1 MEEDVLHDLRSKLT
15 KDSLIKGRN
24 NGGYQ
29 KVFDD
34 IAKILLNKVAI
45 CKGEKIFYIKDIEFY
60 LYENNHRD
68 IVTYPRICKA
78 GQWFFHPSGI
88 DISFESSVDVKS
100 NDYELFQPILR
111 EDAFFGGVLIRAI
124 YPADKAPADACKYN
138 LDGPH
143 KVEWALFDSFDA
155 FNEVTDFP
163 HLIECKHKHEIKPI
177 PNFRKNLEPKGHDY
191 RKKIETI
198 LNYYYEDSPVSID
211 EWINVYKCFENKTYR
226 YTVR

>member
-1 MEEDVLHDLRSKLT
+1 MEEDVLHDLRLKLT
-15 KDSLIKGRN
+15 KDSLKEKIIRS
-24 NGGYQ
+24 GYQ
-29 KVFDD
+29 KAFDE
-34 IAKILLNKVAI
+34 IAEILLNKVAI
-45 CKGEKIFYIKDIEFY
+45 RKGEKIFYIKDIEFY

-78 GQWFFHPSGI
+78 GQWFFHPSGV

-100 NDYELFQPILR
+100 NDFELFQPILR

-143 KVEWALFDSFDA
+143 KVEWALFDCFDA
-155 FNEVTDFP
+155 FNEITDFP
-163 HLIECKHKHEIKPI
+163 HLIECEHKIEYITKA
-177 PNFRKNLEPKGHDY
+177 RKNLILKGHDY

-211 EWINVYKCFENKTYR
+211 EWINIYKSFEEKTYR

>member
-1 MEEDVLHDLRSKLT
+1 MEEDVLQDLRSKLT
-15 KDSLIKGRN
+15 KDSLRN
-24 NGGYQ
+24 EILQNGYQ
-29 KVFDD
+29 KTFYE

-45 CKGEKIFYIKDIEFY
+45 RKGEKIFYIKDIEFY

-68 IVTYPRICKA
+68 IVTYPRKCKA

-100 NDYELFQPILR
+100 NDYGLFQPILR
-111 EDAFFGGVLIRAI
+111 DDAFFGGVLIRAI
-124 YPADKAPADACKYN
+124 YPADKAPSDACKYN

-143 KVEWALFDSFDA
+143 KVEWALFDCFDA
-155 FNEVTDFP
+155 FNETTNFP
-163 HLIECKHKHEIKPI
+163 HLIECEHKIEHITKP
-177 PNFRKNLEPKGHDY
+177 RKNLIPKGHDY

-211 EWINVYKCFENKTYR
+211 EWINIYKSFEKKTYR
-226 YTVR
+226 YMVR

>member
-1 MEEDVLHDLRSKLT
+1 MQDLRSKLT

-45 CKGEKIFYIKDIEFY
+45 RKGKKIFYIKDIEFY

-100 NDYELFQPILR
+100 NDFELFQPILR

-124 YPADKAPADACKYN
+124 YPADKAPSDACKYN

-155 FNEVTDFP
+155 FNKVTDFP
-163 HLIECKHKHEIKPI
+163 HMIECEHKIEPIKKDV
-177 PNFRKNLEPKGHDY
+177 RKNLKLKENDY

-198 LNYYYEDSPVSID
+198 LNSRTENRLISKD

-226 YTVR
+226 YTV

>member
-1 MEEDVLHDLRSKLT
+1 MEEDVLQDLRSKLT

-68 IVTYPRICKA
+68 IITYPRICKA

-100 NDYELFQPILR
+100 NDFELFQPILR

-124 YPADKAPADACKYN
+124 YPADKAPSDACKYN

-163 HLIECKHKHEIKPI
+163 HLIECEHKIEYITKV
-177 PNFRKNLEPKGHDY
+177 RKNLKLKENDY

-198 LNYYYEDSPVSID
+198 LNSYYENRLISKD

-226 YTVR
+226 YTV

>member
-1 MEEDVLHDLRSKLT
+1 MEEDVLQDLRSKLT

-68 IVTYPRICKA
+68 IITYPRICKA

-88 DISFESSVDVKS
+88 DISFESSVEVNS
-100 NDYELFQPILR
+100 NDYELFQPILN

-124 YPADKAPADACKYN
+124 YSRQ
-138 LDGPH
+138 G
-143 KVEWALFDSFDA
+143 S
-155 FNEVTDFP
+155 
-163 HLIECKHKHEIKPI
+163 
-177 PNFRKNLEPKGHDY
+177 
-191 RKKIETI
+191 
-198 LNYYYEDSPVSID
+198 
-211 EWINVYKCFENKTYR
+211 
-226 YTVR
+226 VRCV

>member
-1 MEEDVLHDLRSKLT
+1 MEKDVLQDLRLKLT
-15 KDSLIKGRN
+15 KDSLRN
-24 NGGYQ
+24 EILQNGYQ
-29 KVFDD
+29 KTFDK

-111 EDAFFGGVLIRAI
+111 DDAFFGGVLIRAI
-124 YPADKAPADACKYN
+124 YPADKAPSDACKYS

-143 KVEWALFDSFDA
+143 KVEWALFDCFDA
-155 FNEVTDFP
+155 FNETTNFP
-163 HLIECKHKHEIKPI
+163 HLIEHKHEHEIEPI
-177 PNFRKNLEPKGHDY
+177 PNVRKNLILKENDY
-191 RKKIETI
+191 CKKIETI

-211 EWINVYKCFENKTYR
+211 EWINIYKSFEKKTYR

>member
-1 MEEDVLHDLRSKLT
+1 MEKDVLQDLRSKLT
-15 KDSLIKGRN
+15 KDSLREKILQN
-24 NGGYQ
+24 GYQ
-29 KVFDD
+29 DAFYE
-34 IAKILLNKVAI
+34 IAKILLNKVVI

-124 YPADKAPADACKYN
+124 YPADKAPSDACKYN

-143 KVEWALFDSFDA
+143 KVEWALFDCFDA
-155 FNEVTDFP
+155 FNEITDFP
-163 HLIECKHKHEIKPI
+163 HLIECEHEIKPI
-177 PNFRKNLEPKGHDY
+177 PDVRKNLKPKENDY

-211 EWINVYKCFENKTYR
+211 EWINIYKSFEDKTYR

>member
-1 MEEDVLHDLRSKLT
+1 MQDLRSKLT

-45 CKGEKIFYIKDIEFY
+45 RKGEKIFYIKDIEFY

-68 IVTYPRICKA
+68 IITYPRICKA

-100 NDYELFQPILR
+100 NDYELFQPILN

-163 HLIECKHKHEIKPI
+163 HLIECEHKIEPIKKDV
-177 PNFRKNLEPKGHDY
+177 RKNLKPKENDY

-198 LNYYYEDSPVSID
+198 LNSYYEDSPVSID

-226 YTVR
+226 YTV

>member
-1 MEEDVLHDLRSKLT
+1 MEKDVLQDLRLKLT
-15 KDSLIKGRN
+15 KDSLRN
-24 NGGYQ
+24 EILQNGYQ
-29 KVFDD
+29 KTFDK

-124 YPADKAPADACKYN
+124 FPADKAPSDACKYN

-143 KVEWALFDSFDA
+143 KVEWALFDCFDA
-155 FNEVTDFP
+155 FNETTNFP
-163 HLIECKHKHEIKPI
+163 HLIECEHKIEHITKP
-177 PNFRKNLEPKGHDY
+177 RKNLIPKENDY

-211 EWINVYKCFENKTYR
+211 EWINIYKSFEKKTYR
-226 YTVR
+226 YMVR

>member
-1 MEEDVLHDLRSKLT
+1 MEKDVLQDLRSKLT
-15 KDSLIKGRN
+15 KDSLRN
-24 NGGYQ
+24 EILQNGYQ
-29 KVFDD
+29 KTFDK
-34 IAKILLNKVAI
+34 IAEILLNKVAI
-45 CKGEKIFYIKDIEFY
+45 RKGEKIFYIKDIEFY

-78 GQWFFHPSGI
+78 GQWFFHTSGI

-124 YPADKAPADACKYN
+124 YPADKAPSDACKYN

-143 KVEWALFDSFDA
+143 KVEWALFDCFDA
-155 FNEVTDFP
+155 FNETTNFP
-163 HLIECKHKHEIKPI
+163 HLIEHKHEHEIKPI
-177 PNFRKNLEPKGHDY
+177 PNVRKNLKHKENDY

-211 EWINVYKCFENKTYR
+211 EWINIYKSFEDKTYR

>member
-45 CKGEKIFYIKDIEFY
+45 CKGKKIFYIKDIEFY

-163 HLIECKHKHEIKPI
+163 HLIECEHKIEYITKV
-177 PNFRKNLEPKGHDY
+177 RKNLKPKENDY

-198 LNYYYEDSPVSID
+198 LNSYYENRLISKD

-226 YTVR
+226 YTV

>member
-1 MEEDVLHDLRSKLT
+1 MEKDVLQDLRLKLT
-15 KDSLIKGRN
+15 KDSLRN
-24 NGGYQ
+24 EILQNGYQ
-29 KVFDD
+29 KTFDK

-124 YPADKAPADACKYN
+124 FPADKAPSDACKYN
-138 LDGPH
+138 LDSPH
-143 KVEWALFDSFDA
+143 KVEWALFDCFDA
-155 FNEVTDFP
+155 FNETTNFP
-163 HLIECKHKHEIKPI
+163 HLIECEHKIEHITKP
-177 PNFRKNLEPKGHDY
+177 RKNLIPKENDY

-211 EWINVYKCFENKTYR
+211 EWINIYKSFEKKTYR
-226 YTVR
+226 YMVR

>member
-1 MEEDVLHDLRSKLT
+1 MEKDVLQNLRLKLT
-15 KDSLIKGRN
+15 KDSLRN
-24 NGGYQ
+24 EILQNGYQ
-29 KVFDD
+29 KTFDE
-34 IAKILLNKVAI
+34 IAEILLKQVAI
-45 CKGEKIFYIKDIEFY
+45 RKGEKIFYIKDIEFY

-88 DISFESSVDVKS
+88 DISFESSVEVNS
-100 NDYELFQPILR
+100 NDYELFQPILN

-124 YPADKAPADACKYN
+124 YPADKAPSDACKYN

-163 HLIECKHKHEIKPI
+163 HLIECEHNIESIKKEDV
-177 PNFRKNLEPKGHDY
+177 RKNLKRKENDY

-211 EWINVYKCFENKTYR
+211 EWINIYKSFEEKTYR

>member
-1 MEEDVLHDLRSKLT
+1 MEKDVLQDLRLKLT
-15 KDSLIKGRN
+15 KDSLRN
-24 NGGYQ
+24 EILQNGYQ
-29 KVFDD
+29 KTFDK

-111 EDAFFGGVLIRAI
+111 DDAFFGGVLIRAI
-124 YPADKAPADACKYN
+124 YPADKAPSDACKYS

-143 KVEWALFDSFDA
+143 KVEWALFDCFDA
-155 FNEVTDFP
+155 FNETTNFP
-163 HLIECKHKHEIKPI
+163 HLIECEHKIEHITKP
-177 PNFRKNLEPKGHDY
+177 RKNLIPKENDY

-211 EWINVYKCFENKTYR
+211 EWINIYKSFEKKTYR
-226 YTVR
+226 YMVR

>member
-1 MEEDVLHDLRSKLT
+1 MHDLRSKLT
-15 KDSLIKGRN
+15 KDSLRN
-24 NGGYQ
+24 EILQNGYQ
-29 KVFDD
+29 KTFDK
-34 IAKILLNKVAI
+34 IAEILLNKVAI
-45 CKGEKIFYIKDIEFY
+45 RKGKKIFYIKDIEFY

-68 IVTYPRICKA
+68 IITYPRICKA

-88 DISFESSVDVKS
+88 DISFESSVEVNS

-124 YPADKAPADACKYN
+124 YPADKAPSDACKYN

-163 HLIECKHKHEIKPI
+163 HLIECEHKIEYITKV
-177 PNFRKNLEPKGHDY
+177 RKNLKLKGNDY
-191 RKKIETI
+191 RKK
-198 LNYYYEDSPVSID
+198 
-211 EWINVYKCFENKTYR
+211 K
-226 YTVR
+226 

>member
-1 MEEDVLHDLRSKLT
+1 MEKDILQNLRLKLT

-78 GQWFFHPSGI
+78 GQWFFHSSGI

-100 NDYELFQPILR
+100 NDYELFQPILN

-163 HLIECKHKHEIKPI
+163 HLIECEHKIEYITKV
-177 PNFRKNLEPKGHDY
+177 RKNLKLKENDY

-198 LNYYYEDSPVSID
+198 LNSYYENRLISKD

-226 YTVR
+226 YTV

>member
-1 MEEDVLHDLRSKLT
+1 MEEDVLHDLRLKLT
-15 KDSLIKGRN
+15 KDSLKEKIIRS
-24 NGGYQ
+24 GYQ
-29 KVFDD
+29 KAFDE
-34 IAKILLNKVAI
+34 IAEILLNKVAI

-78 GQWFFHPSGI
+78 GQWFFHSSGI
-88 DISFESSVDVKS
+88 DISFESSVEVNS

-124 YPADKAPADACKYN
+124 YPADKAPSDACKYN

-155 FNEVTDFP
+155 FNEVTYFP
-163 HLIECKHKHEIKPI
+163 HLIECEHKIEYITKV
-177 PNFRKNLEPKGHDY
+177 RKNLKLKENDY

-198 LNYYYEDSPVSID
+198 LNSYYENRLISKD

-226 YTVR
+226 YTV

>member
-1 MEEDVLHDLRSKLT
+1 MEEDVLQDLRSKLT

-45 CKGEKIFYIKDIEFY
+45 RNGKKIFYIKDIEFY

-100 NDYELFQPILR
+100 NDFELFQPILR

-124 YPADKAPADACKYN
+124 YPADKAPSDACKYN

-155 FNEVTDFP
+155 FNKVTDFP
-163 HLIECKHKHEIKPI
+163 HMIECEHKIEPIKKDV
-177 PNFRKNLEPKGHDY
+177 RKNLKLKENDY

-198 LNYYYEDSPVSID
+198 LNSYYENRLISKD

-226 YTVR
+226 YTV

>member
-1 MEEDVLHDLRSKLT
+1 MEKDVLHDLRSKLT
-15 KDSLIKGRN
+15 KDSLRN
-24 NGGYQ
+24 EILQNGYQ
-29 KVFDD
+29 KTFDK

-78 GQWFFHPSGI
+78 GQWLFHPSGI

-100 NDYELFQPILR
+100 NDYGLFQPVLR

-124 YPADKAPADACKYN
+124 FPADKAPSDACKYN

-143 KVEWALFDSFDA
+143 KVEWALFDCFDA
-155 FNEVTDFP
+155 FNETTNFP
-163 HLIECKHKHEIKPI
+163 HLIECEHKIEHITKP
-177 PNFRKNLEPKGHDY
+177 RKNLILKGHDY

-211 EWINVYKCFENKTYR
+211 EWINIYKFFEKKRYR
-226 YTVR
+226 YTVL

>member
-45 CKGEKIFYIKDIEFY
+45 CKGKKIFYIKDIEFY

-163 HLIECKHKHEIKPI
+163 HLIECEHKIEYITKV
-177 PNFRKNLEPKGHDY
+177 RKNLKLKENDY

-198 LNYYYEDSPVSID
+198 LNSYYENRLISKD

-226 YTVR
+226 YTV

>member
-1 MEEDVLHDLRSKLT
+1 MHDLRSKLT

-45 CKGEKIFYIKDIEFY
+45 RKGKKIFYIKDIEFY

-68 IVTYPRICKA
+68 IITYPRICKA

-100 NDYELFQPILR
+100 NDFELFQPILR

-124 YPADKAPADACKYN
+124 YPADKAPSDACKYN

-163 HLIECKHKHEIKPI
+163 HLIECEHKIEYITKV
-177 PNFRKNLEPKGHDY
+177 RKNLKLKENDY

-198 LNYYYEDSPVSID
+198 LNSYYENRLISKD

-226 YTVR
+226 YTV

>member
-1 MEEDVLHDLRSKLT
+1 MEKDILQNLRLKLT
-15 KDSLIKGRN
+15 KDSLKEKIIQS
-24 NGGYQ
+24 GYQ
-29 KVFDD
+29 DAFDE
-34 IAKILLNKVAI
+34 IAEILLKQVAI

-100 NDYELFQPILR
+100 NDYELFQPILN

-124 YPADKAPADACKYN
+124 YPADKAPSDACKYN

-143 KVEWALFDSFDA
+143 KVEWALFDCFDA
-155 FNEVTDFP
+155 FNETTNFP
-163 HLIECKHKHEIKPI
+163 HLIECEHKIEYITKV
-177 PNFRKNLEPKGHDY
+177 RKNLKLKENDY

-198 LNYYYEDSPVSID
+198 LNSYYENRLISKD

-226 YTVR
+226 YTV

>member
-1 MEEDVLHDLRSKLT
+1 MQDLRLKLT
-15 KDSLIKGRN
+15 KDSLRN
-24 NGGYQ
+24 EILQNGYQ
-29 KVFDD
+29 KTFDK

-111 EDAFFGGVLIRAI
+111 DDAFFGGVLIRAI
-124 YPADKAPADACKYN
+124 YPADKAPSDACKYS

-143 KVEWALFDSFDA
+143 KVEWALFDCFDA
-155 FNEVTDFP
+155 FNETTNFP
-163 HLIECKHKHEIKPI
+163 HLIECEHKIEHITKP
-177 PNFRKNLEPKGHDY
+177 RKNLIPKENDY

-211 EWINVYKCFENKTYR
+211 EWINIYKSFEKKTYR
-226 YTVR
+226 YMVR

>member
-1 MEEDVLHDLRSKLT
+1 MEKDVLQDLRLKLT
-15 KDSLIKGRN
+15 KDSLRN
-24 NGGYQ
+24 EILQNGYQ
-29 KVFDD
+29 KTFDK

-78 GQWFFHPSGI
+78 GQWFFHPSGV

-124 YPADKAPADACKYN
+124 YPADKAPSDACKYN

-143 KVEWALFDSFDA
+143 KVEWALFDCFDA
-155 FNEVTDFP
+155 FNEITDFP
-163 HLIECKHKHEIKPI
+163 HLIECEHKIEHITKA
-177 PNFRKNLEPKGHDY
+177 RKNLKHKENDY

-211 EWINVYKCFENKTYR
+211 EWINIYKSFEDKTYR

>member
-1 MEEDVLHDLRSKLT
+1 MQDLRLKLT
-15 KDSLIKGRN
+15 KDSLRN
-24 NGGYQ
+24 EILQNGYQ
-29 KVFDD
+29 KTFDK

-111 EDAFFGGVLIRAI
+111 DGAFFGGVLIRAI
-124 YPADKAPADACKYN
+124 YPADKAPSDACKYS

-143 KVEWALFDSFDA
+143 KVEWALFDCFDA
-155 FNEVTDFP
+155 FNETTNFP
-163 HLIECKHKHEIKPI
+163 HLIECEHKIEHITKP
-177 PNFRKNLEPKGHDY
+177 RKNLIPKENDY
-191 RKKIETI
+191 RKK
-198 LNYYYEDSPVSID
+198 
-211 EWINVYKCFENKTYR
+211 
-226 YTVR
+226 

>member
-1 MEEDVLHDLRSKLT
+1 MEEDVLQDLRSKLT
-15 KDSLIKGRN
+15 KDSLRN
-24 NGGYQ
+24 EILQNGYQ
-29 KVFDD
+29 KTFYE

-45 CKGEKIFYIKDIEFY
+45 RKGEKIFYIKDIEFY

-111 EDAFFGGVLIRAI
+111 DDAFFGGVLIRAI
-124 YPADKAPADACKYN
+124 YPADKAPSDACKYN

-155 FNEVTDFP
+155 FNEITGFP
-163 HLIECKHKHEIKPI
+163 HLIEHKHEHEIEPI
-177 PNFRKNLEPKGHDY
+177 PNVRKNLEPKGHDY
-191 RKKIETI
+191 RKKVETI

-211 EWINVYKCFENKTYR
+211 EWINIYKSFEDKTYR

>member
-1 MEEDVLHDLRSKLT
+1 MEKDVLQDLRSKLT

-24 NGGYQ
+24 NDGYQ

-88 DISFESSVDVKS
+88 DISFESSVDVKN

-111 EDAFFGGVLIRAI
+111 DDAFFGGVLIRAI
-124 YPADKAPADACKYN
+124 YPADKVPSDACKYS

-143 KVEWALFDSFDA
+143 KVEWALFDCFDA
-155 FNEVTDFP
+155 FNETTNFP
-163 HLIECKHKHEIKPI
+163 HLIECEHKIEHITKP
-177 PNFRKNLEPKGHDY
+177 RKNLIPKENDY

-198 LNYYYEDSPVSID
+198 LNYYYEDSPVSIE
-211 EWINVYKCFENKTYR
+211 EWINIYKSFEKKTYR
-226 YTVR
+226 YMVR

>member
-1 MEEDVLHDLRSKLT
+1 MEKDVLHDLRLKLT
-15 KDSLIKGRN
+15 KDSLREKILQS
-24 NGGYQ
+24 GYQ
-29 KVFDD
+29 DAFKD
-34 IAKILLNKVAI
+34 IAEILLNKVAI
-45 CKGEKIFYIKDIEFY
+45 RKGEKIFYIKDIEFY

-100 NDYELFQPILR
+100 NDYELFQPVLR
-111 EDAFFGGVLIRAI
+111 DDAFFGGVLIRAI
-124 YPADKAPADACKYN
+124 YPADKAPSDACKYN

-143 KVEWALFDSFDA
+143 KVEWALFDCFDA
-155 FNEVTDFP
+155 FNETTNFP
-163 HLIECKHKHEIKPI
+163 HLIECEHKIEHITKP
-177 PNFRKNLEPKGHDY
+177 RKNLIPKGHDY

-211 EWINVYKCFENKTYR
+211 EWINIYKSFEKKTYR
-226 YTVR
+226 YMVR

>member
-1 MEEDVLHDLRSKLT
+1 MEKDVLQDLRSKLT
-15 KDSLIKGRN
+15 KDSLRN
-24 NGGYQ
+24 EILQNGYQ
-29 KVFDD
+29 KTFDK
-34 IAKILLNKVAI
+34 IAEILLNKVAI
-45 CKGEKIFYIKDIEFY
+45 RKGEKIFYIKDIEFY

-124 YPADKAPADACKYN
+124 YPADKAPSDACKYN

-155 FNEVTDFP
+155 FNEITDFP
-163 HLIECKHKHEIKPI
+163 HLIECEHKIEYITDI
-177 PNFRKNLEPKGHDY
+177 RKNLILKENDY

-211 EWINVYKCFENKTYR
+211 EWINIYKSFEKKMYR

>member
-1 MEEDVLHDLRSKLT
+1 MEEDVLQDLRSKLT
-15 KDSLIKGRN
+15 KDSLKEKIIQS
-24 NGGYQ
+24 GYQ
-29 KVFDD
+29 DAFDE
-34 IAKILLNKVAI
+34 IAEILLKQVAI

-88 DISFESSVDVKS
+88 DISFESSVEVNS

-124 YPADKAPADACKYN
+124 YPADKAPSDARKYN

-143 KVEWALFDSFDA
+143 KVEWALFDCFDA
-155 FNEVTDFP
+155 FNETTNFP
-163 HLIECKHKHEIKPI
+163 HLIECEHKIEYITKV
-177 PNFRKNLEPKGHDY
+177 RKNLKPKENDY
-191 RKKIETI
+191 LKKIETI
-198 LNYYYEDSPVSID
+198 LNSYYENRLISKD

-226 YTVR
+226 YTV

>member
-1 MEEDVLHDLRSKLT
+1 MEEDVLQNLRSKLT

-68 IVTYPRICKA
+68 IITYPRICKA

-100 NDYELFQPILR
+100 NDFELFQPILR

-124 YPADKAPADACKYN
+124 YPADKAPSDACKYN

-163 HLIECKHKHEIKPI
+163 HLIECEHKIEYITKV
-177 PNFRKNLEPKGHDY
+177 RKNLKLKENDY

-198 LNYYYEDSPVSID
+198 LNSYYENRLISKD

-226 YTVR
+226 YTV

>member
-1 MEEDVLHDLRSKLT
+1 MEKDILQNLRLKLT
-15 KDSLIKGRN
+15 KDSLKEKIIQS
-24 NGGYQ
+24 GYQ
-29 KVFDD
+29 DAFDE
-34 IAKILLNKVAI
+34 IAEILLKQVAI
-45 CKGEKIFYIKDIEFY
+45 CKGKKIFYIKDIEFY

-163 HLIECKHKHEIKPI
+163 HLIECEHKIEPIKKDV
-177 PNFRKNLEPKGHDY
+177 RKNLKLKENDY

-198 LNYYYEDSPVSID
+198 LNSYYENRLISKD

-226 YTVR
+226 YTV

>member
-1 MEEDVLHDLRSKLT
+1 MHDLRSKLT
-15 KDSLIKGRN
+15 KDSLIKGKN

-100 NDYELFQPILR
+100 NDFELFQPILR

-124 YPADKAPADACKYN
+124 YPADKAPSDACKYN

-143 KVEWALFDSFDA
+143 KVEWALFDCFDA
-155 FNEVTDFP
+155 FNEITDFP
-163 HLIECKHKHEIKPI
+163 HLIECEHKIEYITKV
-177 PNFRKNLEPKGHDY
+177 RKNLKPKENDY

-198 LNYYYEDSPVSID
+198 LNSYYENRLISKD

-226 YTVR
+226 YTV

>member
-45 CKGEKIFYIKDIEFY
+45 CKGKKIFYIKDIEFY

-124 YPADKAPADACKYN
+124 YPADKAPSDACKYN

-143 KVEWALFDSFDA
+143 KVEWALIDSFDA

-163 HLIECKHKHEIKPI
+163 HLIECEHKIEYITKV
-177 PNFRKNLEPKGHDY
+177 RKNLKLKENDY

-198 LNYYYEDSPVSID
+198 LNSYYENRLISKD

-226 YTVR
+226 YTV

>member
-1 MEEDVLHDLRSKLT
+1 MEKDVLHDLRLKLT
-15 KDSLIKGRN
+15 KDSLREKILQS
-24 NGGYQ
+24 GYQ
-29 KVFDD
+29 DAFKD
-34 IAKILLNKVAI
+34 IAEILLNKVAI
-45 CKGEKIFYIKDIEFY
+45 RKGEKIFYIKDIEFY

-78 GQWFFHPSGI
+78 GQWFFHPSGV

-143 KVEWALFDSFDA
+143 KVEWALFDCFDA
-155 FNEVTDFP
+155 FNETTNFP
-163 HLIECKHKHEIKPI
+163 HLIEHKHEHEIEPI
-177 PNFRKNLEPKGHDY
+177 PNVRKNLRHKENDY

-198 LNYYYEDSPVSID
+198 LNYYYENSLVSKD
-211 EWINVYKCFENKTYR
+211 EWINIYKSFEDKTYR

>member
-1 MEEDVLHDLRSKLT
+1 MEKDVLQNLRLKLT
-15 KDSLIKGRN
+15 KDSLRN
-24 NGGYQ
+24 EILQNGYQ
-29 KVFDD
+29 KTFDK

-45 CKGEKIFYIKDIEFY
+45 RKGEKIFYIKDIEFY

-100 NDYELFQPILR
+100 NDFELFQPILR

-124 YPADKAPADACKYN
+124 YPADKAPSDACKYN

-163 HLIECKHKHEIKPI
+163 HLIECEHKIEYITKV
-177 PNFRKNLEPKGHDY
+177 RKNLKLKENDY
-191 RKKIETI
+191 RKK
-198 LNYYYEDSPVSID
+198 
-211 EWINVYKCFENKTYR
+211 
-226 YTVR
+226 